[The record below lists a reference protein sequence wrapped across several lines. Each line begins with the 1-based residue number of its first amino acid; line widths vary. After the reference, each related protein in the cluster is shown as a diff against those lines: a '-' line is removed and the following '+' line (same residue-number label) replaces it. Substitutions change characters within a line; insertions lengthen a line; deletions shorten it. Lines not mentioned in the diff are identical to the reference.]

1 MGANKSFLLPII
13 YINKIVKIGNNT
25 YLKVV
30 NKLYSPI
37 PLNDSELIFMKDI
50 GNIDKEIKTKDWLN
64 NGLFKKTD
72 SSPLIKKIKTLIKI
86 ASIKTSLIILR

>member
-30 NKLYSPI
+30 NKLYSAI

-64 NGLFKKTD
+64 NGLFKKAD
-72 SSPLIKKIKTLIKI
+72 
-86 ASIKTSLIILR
+86 